1 MKSFETLFNEGTG
14 LLKESRIEEARLDA
28 WLLLEYLTKKN
39 RAWFFAH
46 SLEEADDTLV
56 SRYMELIEK
65 RAKHIPLQHL
75 THQAFFMGYE
85 FYVNEDVLIPRQDT
99 EVLVSEVLTE
109 LKNQRHKETCRVL
122 DMCTGSGCILI
133 SLLLMCPGISG
144 VGADLSG
151 QALAVASENAR
162 RLEVTERAEFVKSD
176 LFSSDFFEKR
186 DGKLLPE
193 YDILVSNPPYIP
205 TEEIQGLAEEVKL
218 HDPFMAL
225 DGKEDGLFFYREIA
239 VRAWE
244 ILKEEGSL
252 FCEIGYDQGSA
263 VSELFR
269 KAGFQEVR
277 VIRDLAG
284 LDRVVCGKKYGSCH
298 IQEEMNV

>member
-1 MKSFETLFNEGTG
+1 MKSFETLLNEGTG

-46 SLEEADDTLV
+46 SLEEADGALV

-99 EVLVSEVLTE
+99 EILVSEVLKE
-109 LKNQRHKETCRVL
+109 LKNQRKKETCRVL

-133 SLLLMCPGISG
+133 SLLLTCPEISG

-151 QALAVASENAR
+151 KALGVASENAR

-218 HDPFMAL
+218 HDPFIAL

-239 VRAWE
+239 VRARE

-252 FCEIGYDQGSA
+252 FCEIGYDQGAA

-277 VIRDLAG
+277 VVRDLAG
-284 LDRVVCGKKYGSCH
+284 MDRVVCGKKYGSCH